1 MLTSTVVGSLVL
13 AVVAKGQI
21 MFPGDDVYNH
31 PKDTGRVTNLEVNR
45 ANENGQTTRLGTGA
59 ESTSDR
65 NIKSIDDNSNSFGF
79 GGNVISDYATGVN
92 LTDCTA
98 TNICNNISVTDYPNY
113 AIIKALARMNKY
125 TKSIVKS
132 LAKTSHNSGRSD
144 MDISIRI
151 GGNDDKSFETNV
163 CATKKERSLPRGA
176 LNTNGEF
183 MWILNSPA
191 GREEYV
197 QSVDTTL
204 CLGAEQEC
212 LSGQFSGHSTRCKQ
226 EYSEH
231 KLLALDKN
239 AEEIII
245 DNFRF
250 PSCCTCQVSS
260 SLEH

>member
-1 MLTSTVVGSLVL
+1 MGSSLHTFGMLTSTVVGSLVL

-79 GGNVISDYATGVN
+79 GGNVISDYATGIN

-144 MDISIRI
+144 MDIHQNRRQRRQILRDQCLR
-151 GGNDDKSFETNV
+151 NQE
-163 CATKKERSLPRGA
+163 
-176 LNTNGEF
+176 GEE
-183 MWILNSPA
+183 SA
-191 GREEYV
+191 QRCSQYQRRV
-197 QSVDTTL
+197 HVD
-204 CLGAEQEC
+204 
-212 LSGQFSGHSTRCKQ
+212 SQFSCWEGGICTECGY
-226 EYSEH
+226 YS
-231 KLLALDKN
+231 L
-239 AEEIII
+239 
-245 DNFRF
+245 FG
-250 PSCCTCQVSS
+250 S
-260 SLEH
+260 